1 LSISLKAV
9 GFFILWYNKINQA
22 NYHFCMFKHNFL
34 TYGAKVS
41 LQIVWEFL
49 YFPIWWYTVGF
60 WRWSKKILEFWHNQE
75 ASLGFLVWV
84 KNIFVPMYG
93 QHDFAGRMI
102 SFVIRVIQIIYR
114 GLAMLVVLVIG
125 LLALAVWLLFPVGLL
140 VAIVLQFL

>member
-1 LSISLKAV
+1 
-9 GFFILWYNKINQA
+9 
-22 NYHFCMFKHNFL
+22 MFKHNFL